1 MAYSDLVIGVVAERQ
16 HGVVSRRQLLD
27 RGLGRLAIDR
37 RIGQGRLR
45 VVHQGVYAVGHPHL
59 TTDGRWMAAALACGP
74 DAVLSHRAAAALWL
88 LRRSSRIDVIAPT
101 ARRRPALTLHRN
113 LVAEDEVTEVRGI
126 PVTTVPRTLLDLAA
140 VLPAHQV
147 ERAINE
153 AEIQRLTDPLSL
165 PALLARY
172 PGRRGV
178 RTLRAIL
185 GEGTRRTR
193 SELEARFL
201 AFLRRAGLPL
211 PEANAHLLVGGA
223 LIECDCVWRD
233 RRLVV
238 ELDGHATHGTAA
250 AFERDRARDRSLHVH
265 GWRTVRVTWRQLS
278 DEPEALAV
286 DLRALLRR
294 ATPLDF
300 VTQP

>member
-37 RIGQGRLR
+37 RITQGRLR
-45 VVHQGVYAVGHPHL
+45 VVHQGVYAIGHPHL

-74 DAVLSHRAAAALWL
+74 AAVLSHRAAAALWL
-88 LRRSSRIDVIAPT
+88 LRPSKQLELTVPA
-101 ARRRPALTLHRN
+101 ARRRPSITLHRIA
-113 LVAEDEVTEVRGI
+113 VADDEVTEIRRI
-126 PVTTVPRTLLDLAA
+126 PVTTVPRTLFDLAA
-140 VLPAHQV
+140 VLPAHQL

-153 AEIQRLTDPLSL
+153 AEIQRLADPLSL

-201 AFLRRAGLPL
+201 AFLRRAGLAL
-211 PEANAHLLVGGA
+211 PEANVHLLVGGA
-223 LIECDCVWRD
+223 WIECDCVWRD

-238 ELDGHATHGTAA
+238 ELDGHATHGTTA

-294 ATPLDF
+294 APPLDF
-300 VTQP
+300 VAQP

>member
-1 MAYSDLVIGVVAERQ
+1 
-16 HGVVSRRQLLD
+16 
-27 RGLGRLAIDR
+27 
-37 RIGQGRLR
+37 
-45 VVHQGVYAVGHPHL
+45 
-59 TTDGRWMAAALACGP
+59 MAAVLACGP

-88 LRRSSRIDVIAPT
+88 LRPSKQLELTVPA
-101 ARRRPALTLHRN
+101 ARRRPSITLHRMA
-113 LVAEDEVTEVRGI
+113 VADDEVTEIRRI
-126 PVTTVPRTLLDLAA
+126 PVTTVPRTLFDLAA
-140 VLPAHQV
+140 VLPAHQL

-153 AEIQRLTDPLSL
+153 AEIQRLADSLSL

-211 PEANAHLLVGGA
+211 PEANAHLLVDGA
-223 LIECDCVWRD
+223 WVECDCVWRD

-238 ELDGHATHGTAA
+238 ELDGHATHGTTA
-250 AFERDRARDRSLHVH
+250 AFERDRDRARSLHVH

-278 DEPEALAV
+278 DEPEAPAV

-294 ATPLDF
+294 APPLDF